1 MISCIPYRRKGS
13 FEDKAKSLEALAFG
27 VSQKK
32 DCRKGRYYNINCTRC
47 QGKYSRC
54 RFIAQVA
61 TRIARNNWDIN
72 IFSSGIRHRKMLQGR
87 DLTDDQID
95 SLIENA
101 DEHCFKRGISVQQF
115 VNLVQEVAETL
126 LRFDCSI
133 NTLPELIAQK
143 RENWSH

>member
-1 MISCIPYRRKGS
+1 
-13 FEDKAKSLEALAFG
+13 
-27 VSQKK
+27 
-32 DCRKGRYYNINCTRC
+32 
-47 QGKYSRC
+47 
-54 RFIAQVA
+54 
-61 TRIARNNWDIN
+61 
-72 IFSSGIRHRKMLQGR
+72 MLQGR